1 VRRLKGEKRP
11 LIGQNER
18 AHVLAALDSVD
29 LVAVFGEDTPLALID
44 ALHPDVLVKGGDYS
58 LDEVVGRE
66 QVEAWGGR
74 VELVPVVEG
83 FSTTDLVKRIL
94 ERHGPS

>member
-1 VRRLKGEKRP
+1 
-11 LIGQNER
+11 
-18 AHVLAALDSVD
+18 
-29 LVAVFGEDTPLALID
+29 
-44 ALHPDVLVKGGDYS
+44 
-58 LDEVVGRE
+58 
-66 QVEAWGGR
+66 VEAWGGR